1 MLHPASPVRDFD
13 ASAPRRRQRAIEDLA
28 GGLSR
33 WRLAWAL
40 ARSDIMHRYRGSVL
54 GPFWLTLSTAVMLVA
69 LGFLYGRLFRMDIA
83 TYLPWLSVSL
93 IVWNMIAQMITDATT
108 SLTGAQDVVR
118 QMPLPYSVHALRV
131 VFRNAVVAAHNL
143 PLIAVV
149 FAVFGVAPGWTML
162 LALPGM
168 VLIAVAAFA
177 AAGLLGMACARFRD
191 IPPIVGSVMQIA
203 FFCSPVLWPPTLLGE
218 WQWLATLNPFFAI
231 METVRAPLVA
241 APSATLLLDWLSA
254 LAWTGSLVVAAWV
267 FFVRFRGRIAFWV

>member
-13 ASAPRRRQRAIEDLA
+13 ASAPRRRERAIEDLA
-28 GGLSR
+28 GGLAR

-54 GPFWLTLSTAVMLVA
+54 GPFWLTLSTAVMLAA
-69 LGFLYGRLFRMDIA
+69 LGFLYSRLFRMEIA

-93 IVWNMIAQMITDATT
+93 IVWNMINQMVTDATV

-131 VFRNAVVAAHNL
+131 VFRNAVIAAHNL
-143 PLIAVV
+143 PLIALV
-149 FAVFGVAPGWTML
+149 FAIFGVLPAWTML
-162 LALPGM
+162 LALPGLL
-168 VLIAVAAFA
+168 LIAIAAFA
-177 AAGLLGMACARFRD
+177 AAGFLGMICARFRD
-191 IPPIVGSVMQIA
+191 IPPIVASVMQIA
-203 FFCSPVLWPPTLLGE
+203 FFCSPVLWPPHLLGD
-218 WQWLATLNPFFAI
+218 WQWVATVNPVYAL

-241 APSATLLLDWLSA
+241 APTGMLLLHWLSA
-254 LAWTGSLVVAAWV
+254 LVWTGALAVVAWM